1 MNGLFMTC
9 FGNQPFFFWFNK
21 VAVSAFICKLRPV
34 VATNLP
40 IRVVI
45 RQKPLA
51 LVIFSL
57 LV

>member
-1 MNGLFMTC
+1 MTC